1 MVQKKI
7 VVIYKNRIMVNA
19 LATIVLRVIRH
30 VLFIL
35 GLNIILVPV
44 NMKEKKNIL
53 VIAKKKNGGFSHGLV
68 YGSI

>member
-53 VIAKKKNGGFSHGLV
+53 VIAKKKL
-68 YGSI
+68 